1 MRKVLHIILAIF
13 VSVGVA
19 NAAVRST
26 NSTTRASQKN
36 TSARQQT
43 QNTTARATSTN
54 ITRTNTS
61 SQKIA
66 TRAAKTTARQ
76 SAAIARA
83 VSPGAVTRSA
93 TVAKSTPQRTATPTN
108 TTVRTA
114 RATVSTS
121 GIVTPGYNVCRDA
134 YFTCMD
140 QFCGT
145 ANDQYRRC
153 ICSSK
158 LSEVQSREKAL
169 SQAADQIQN
178 FKDLNISVIDKSS
191 AEVGAMLSASDGE
204 LAQSKAQDN
213 SASASKLAGI
223 SAVLADTKNKS
234 LSTAGTLDIAGDIR
248 QIWSTT
254 DLAGGTNIS
263 NLTGE
268 SLYNAVHAQCAQM
281 VSTQC
286 PSDTILD
293 MATSAYGMYIEND
306 CSLLIN
312 NLDKQLTN
320 ANTTIRDT
328 EHEMQLARL
337 ENYNTH
343 NATVIND
350 CVAQV
355 RADLTGNAACGPDY
369 VHCLDVTGLYL
380 TYTTGEPIYSPNF
393 YQLENQT
400 SLTGDVLTNQT
411 NRMLVAK
418 LNNMRDFA
426 SRGLDTCRD
435 LADTVWDEFMR
446 QAIAEI
452 HQGQQE
458 RIRQVKNECLDVVNT
473 CYDTQSQQLKDFSN
487 TDEKLVLGAR
497 LELAEEI
504 CREKLDACSNLYG
517 GGTNGLNELII
528 AMSDITEQK
537 IAQQCAD
544 ALRDFV
550 KKQCAV
556 PGNDTLHSYPY
567 GCRTYAPGDA
577 KYMFNSACNRAT
589 PATKDLIHID
599 TPSDDPYQ
607 CGINKKYTSC
617 NQGYVMTYNGYVDL
631 IPKPGNKCLKCP
643 PDKFECEG
651 GTNPPKPKTTSDSTD
666 DTKCP
671 KDAAEYIGS
680 MYHMLARYAADVC
693 MRPSAE
699 NKYALSQ
706 SILQDISTVMTEIRS
721 DMITE
726 LAKECERLDGNWS
739 SIPPQ
744 ESIDQESIDNKFYTE
759 TATSEKWGYCDIPN
773 NQDTPIEGTE

>member
-26 NSTTRASQKN
+26 NSTTRAAQKN
-36 TSARQQT
+36 ISARQQT
-43 QNTTARATSTN
+43 SNTTARATSTN

-66 TRAAKTTARQ
+66 TRTAKTTARQ

-83 VSPGAVTRSA
+83 VSSGTPTRNA
-93 TVAKSTPQRTATPTN
+93 TIAKSTPQRTATPTN

-204 LAQSKAQDN
+204 LAQLNAHDN

-223 SAVLADTKNKS
+223 SAVLSDTKNKS

-281 VSTQC
+281 ASTQC

-556 PGNDTLHSYPY
+556 TGNDTLHSYPY
-567 GCRTYAPGDA
+567 ACRTYAPGDA
-577 KYMFNSACNRAT
+577 KYMFNSACNRVT
-589 PATKDLIHID
+589 NATKDLIYTD
-599 TPSDDPYQ
+599 T
-607 CGINKKYTSC
+607 T
-617 NQGYVMTYNGYVDL
+617 
-631 IPKPGNKCLKCP
+631 
-643 PDKFECEG
+643 
-651 GTNPPKPKTTSDSTD
+651 DSTD
-666 DTKCP
+666 DTACP
-671 KDAAEYIGS
+671 EEAAAEYIGS
-680 MYHMLARYAADVC
+680 MYHILARYAADVC

-726 LAKECERLDGNWS
+726 LAKECERLGGNWS
-739 SIPPQ
+739 SIPLQ
-744 ESIDQESIDNKFYTE
+744 EPIDQESIDNKFYTE

-773 NQDTPIEGTE
+773 N